1 MENKKFDLVVLG
13 GGPGG
18 YTAAFRA
25 ADLGRSVT
33 IIEKENSLGGVC
45 LNVGCIP
52 SKTLLHLSESLSD
65 IEELKN
71 IGISFSDVK
80 LDFDKIRNH
89 KNQVVQKLSSGL
101 LQMCKARKVE
111 ILKGLATFIDDNQLK
126 IKTEKE
132 EFSATFNDLIIAAGS
147 RSTLL
152 PVFDTDDKRVWD
164 STIALDLKEI
174 PKRLTVIG
182 AGIIGLEM
190 ASIYSAFGSEIT
202 VVELAESILPFVDR
216 DLRQPLFKE
225 IKKRYKAIYTST
237 KVTKLV
243 LSKDKLTLYLEGE
256 KVPEFIETDAV
267 LVAVGRTPNTDIL
280 NLENTTIKVEP
291 HNFITTNSRMETSV
305 KNIYAIGDI
314 TGNPMLA
321 HKAIAQAKIASEAAC
336 KLKSEFTPLSIP
348 SVAYTKPEIAWV
360 GLTENEAQQKNIEYK
375 KGTFPW
381 QASGR
386 ALSSLAEQ
394 GLTKLLFDN
403 TNKRLIGAGIVGKNA
418 GEMIGETTLA
428 LEMGSDA
435 YDIALTIHPHP
446 TLSETIVAASELS
459 EKIATDLINK

>member
-1 MENKKFDLVVLG
+1 
-13 GGPGG
+13 
-18 YTAAFRA
+18 
-25 ADLGRSVT
+25 
-33 IIEKENSLGGVC
+33 
-45 LNVGCIP
+45 
-52 SKTLLHLSESLSD
+52 
-65 IEELKN
+65 
-71 IGISFSDVK
+71 
-80 LDFDKIRNH
+80 
-89 KNQVVQKLSSGL
+89 
-101 LQMCKARKVE
+101 
-111 ILKGLATFIDDNQLK
+111 
-126 IKTEKE
+126 
-132 EFSATFNDLIIAAGS
+132 
-147 RSTLL
+147 
-152 PVFDTDDKRVWD
+152 
-164 STIALDLKEI
+164 
-174 PKRLTVIG
+174 
-182 AGIIGLEM
+182 
-190 ASIYSAFGSEIT
+190 
-202 VVELAESILPFVDR
+202 
-216 DLRQPLFKE
+216 
-225 IKKRYKAIYTST
+225 
-237 KVTKLV
+237 
-243 LSKDKLTLYLEGE
+243 
-256 KVPEFIETDAV
+256 
-267 LVAVGRTPNTDIL
+267 
-280 NLENTTIKVEP
+280 
-291 HNFITTNSRMETSV
+291 
-305 KNIYAIGDI
+305 
-314 TGNPMLA
+314 MLA